1 VSRQAARPS
10 AGFSRAA
17 QRDDGPNQLAA
28 AMVATGYDAKTV
40 ARHLAVFNRK
50 WSEIRKE
57 KWAQIF
63 VMERPGCGR
72 KGVIKVPCLPE
83 FT

>member
-1 VSRQAARPS
+1 MNCTPS
-10 AGFSRAA
+10 PDSASPA

-28 AMVATGYDAKTV
+28 AMEATGYDAETV
-40 ARHLAVFNRK
+40 ARHLPVFNRK

>member
-1 VSRQAARPS
+1 MGASGLQCRVGS
-10 AGFSRAA
+10 GFSRAA

-28 AMVATGYDAKTV
+28 AMEATGYDAETV
-40 ARHLAVFNRK
+40 ARHLPVFNRK

-63 VMERPGCGR
+63 VMERPEAVAG
-72 KGVIKVPCLPE
+72 KG
-83 FT
+83 